1 MNKRISASFTF
12 DMVIEN
18 CKGSLSMFLA
28 DDQKIKIQKRSAQ
41 IMKAILH
48 FSKDKPGRYMYLT
61 SHATSY
67 IKYM

>member
-28 DDQKIKIQKRSAQ
+28 DDQKIQKRNAQ
-41 IMKAILH
+41 IFM
-48 FSKDKPGRYMYLT
+48 LT
-61 SHATSY
+61 LWKQYY
-67 IKYM
+67 ISAKINPEGICISLVMQLVT

>member
-1 MNKRISASFTF
+1 MNKRISASFT
-12 DMVIEN
+12 N

-28 DDQKIKIQKRSAQ
+28 DDQKIQIQKRSAQ